1 MRHDNDRDSHGNATD
16 WISCRTS
23 AMFRRRIV
31 SKICFFSCCDNTAR
45 LFNWTTLVSAAC
57 AKRGHAHA
65 TCPTVS
71 HPRANHGQAKELPGP
86 LHCLRQRLHRLARQR
101 LGAERRLRT
110 TLALHGGPGKRT
122 RTVPRVINRT
132 SSSGGS
138 LSTANNS
145 AVQEKTMAP
154 PYRFH

>member
-57 AKRGHAHA
+57 AKRGHTHA
-65 TCPTVS
+65 TCPTVN
-71 HPRANHGQAKELPGP
+71 RP
-86 LHCLRQRLHRLARQR
+86 LATTVKLRSYTAR
-101 LGAERRLRT
+101 
-110 TLALHGGPGKRT
+110 
-122 RTVPRVINRT
+122 
-132 SSSGGS
+132 
-138 LSTANNS
+138 STACDSAYIGSRNS
-145 AVQEKTMAP
+145 GLVPSVDFGQYLHDMVALENEHGRYHV
-154 PYRFH
+154 